1 MDSRL
6 ILQVFA
12 NQEYDNFPFRKGE
25 LFRAVVLDQGTYEYL
40 TLEEIKLNLYKY
52 SNYIY
57 HISEPNDE
65 MYLIAL
71 ERNYTCFDHIQN
83 PSETICFDAIKRH
96 PPNLLKIYNPSE
108 HLYITAVSRS
118 GVLLQFVLNPS
129 LEIIRKALGNSG
141 MALAYV
147 TNQTSELCWI
157 AIKNSPEA
165 IGFVKEQTV
174 DMCLY
179 VLDQVKIRGLS
190 PKISAGIR
198 IVPFGYIDQMQK
210 SLLAK
215 QSITDLLV
223 S

>member
-129 LEIIRKALGNSG
+129 
-141 MALAYV
+141 
-147 TNQTSELCWI
+147 
-157 AIKNSPEA
+157 
-165 IGFVKEQTV
+165 
-174 DMCLY
+174 
-179 VLDQVKIRGLS
+179 
-190 PKISAGIR
+190 
-198 IVPFGYIDQMQK
+198 
-210 SLLAK
+210 
-215 QSITDLLV
+215 
-223 S
+223 